1 MRDKGNLDRISRLP
15 DELLVNILSS
25 LPTLSAVQTCILSSR
40 WRHLFTLTRNL
51 SIDDREY
58 FGTASLAQSE
68 ERRMSFERFVDGVL
82 ALHGI
87 SPIHKFSLNLQR
99 TSDFDCPHLP
109 MWITAAIL
117 KGVQHLDLFIR
128 IHPNTL
134 PSCIF
139 DCQTLT
145 TLDIFANKG
154 YDLSVPGLVCLP
166 SLRTLKLQCINIL
179 DGDSVNR
186 FFVGCS
192 QLKELYLHAC
202 RFTTDHVCV
211 SATELRTL
219 SIFSCSGH
227 LVIDAPNLAN
237 LLHVCMPPFLGVGV
251 KNLRS
256 LLSVELCHL
265 WMSRPPQVLHDII
278 RGANNA
284 RELILNSNAVQLL
297 TMVGDNS
304 MPTYSK
310 LEKLQLGYCYRDAWK
325 YLMVWLGNSP
335 QLETIIL
342 KKGLIIMK
350 RGMEHELLSD
360 VALPPFSTNVKTIK
374 VHQFRGHKVELLL
387 LKYLLEN
394 AGVLQ
399 RLILIKDATMEM
411 NQELQVSKELALLP
425 KASTYCTIE
434 LIEP

>member
-1 MRDKGNLDRISRLP
+1 MNEIAHGGYLKMEGTLMLEIRRCLIFWCRRILEMSDVGNLDRISSLP

-40 WRHLFTLTRNL
+40 WRHLFTLRNL

-87 SPIHKFSLNLQR
+87 SPIHKFSLQLQR

-109 MWITAAIL
+109 RWITAAIL
-117 KGVQHLDLFIR
+117 KGVQHLDLFIGK
-128 IHPNTL
+128 HPNAL

-145 TLDIFANKG
+145 TLDIFAVASKR

-166 SLRTLKLQCINIL
+166 SLRTLKLSFIKIL

-192 QLKELYLHAC
+192 QLKLLYLHFC
-202 RFTTDHVCV
+202 WFTTDHVCV

-219 SIFSCSGH
+219 SIISCRGH
-227 LVIDAPNLAN
+227 FVIDAPNLTN
-237 LLHVCMPPFLGVGV
+237 LLHGCTGCIGVNV

-256 LLSVELCHL
+256 LLSVELL
-265 WMSRPPQVLHDII
+265 SPFRISKDEPPQVLKFCM
-278 RGANNA
+278 
-284 RELILNSNAVQLL
+284 IL
-297 TMVGDNS
+297 
-304 MPTYSK
+304 
-310 LEKLQLGYCYRDAWK
+310 LE
-325 YLMVWLGNSP
+325 V
-335 QLETIIL
+335 
-342 KKGLIIMK
+342 LII
-350 RGMEHELLSD
+350 
-360 VALPPFSTNVKTIK
+360 P
-374 VHQFRGHKVELLL
+374 
-387 LKYLLEN
+387 EN
-394 AGVLQ
+394 
-399 RLILIKDATMEM
+399 
-411 NQELQVSKELALLP
+411 
-425 KASTYCTIE
+425 
-434 LIEP
+434 